1 MAAHDLKHGC
11 AGSPGRYNCAMLQA
25 LRGEDALAIA
35 EVSRRRSRDEQAM
48 AQYLGIGRRA
58 RAQRGRPWRYALAP
72 PRCGTIDFNIGDPKL
87 AEAWHK
93 AAVGNGGASIEDP
106 PGVRANGAY
115 LAYLR
120 DPDGNKLV
128 AVARPAG

>member
-1 MAAHDLKHGC
+1 MRRVVRQSSGVRPRS
-11 AGSPGRYNCAMLQA
+11 GRSPA
-25 LRGEDALAIA
+25 
-35 EVSRRRSRDEQAM
+35 
-48 AQYLGIGRRA
+48 
-58 RAQRGRPWRYALAP
+58 
-72 PRCGTIDFNIGDPKL
+72 PRCAEGRIAYSHNGTRFIVTKPNDGKPATAANGGTTDFNIGDPKL

-93 AAVGNGGASIEDP
+93 AAVANGGASIEDP